1 MGFDPIISLSRDKTT
16 KKEMQIGS
24 LCWNFC
30 SFLAEHGL
38 NFKHNHNNLPV
49 FCRIKKKYILHIISF
64 MLRISAGNGLESM
77 SQISFV
83 VRFKLVIWWVFF
95 SNDTNCDKIGWFIG
109 RERWTSVLYHLVIH
123 FIIFYFL
130 YGIYFCTYKF
140 ILNDTNTT
148 TSNSNNNTK
157 SHSCAISVAFD
168 AWLPAENEFILL
180 SFENKTVF
188 PSLDWKMIGLK

>member
-1 MGFDPIISLSRDKTT
+1 MKTYRLCFIEKPILIEKRLAFYTWFVYSVRQVYVTGQSDSSPRPKFHEIRKYIYQKRVNRLIGFDPIISLSRDKTT
-16 KKEMQIGS
+16 KKEMQKGS

-38 NFKHNHNNLPV
+38 NSKHNHDNLPV

-95 SNDTNCDKIGWFIG
+95 PTTQI
-109 RERWTSVLYHLVIH
+109 VI
-123 FIIFYFL
+123 
-130 YGIYFCTYKF
+130 K
-140 ILNDTNTT
+140 
-148 TSNSNNNTK
+148 
-157 SHSCAISVAFD
+157 
-168 AWLPAENEFILL
+168 
-180 SFENKTVF
+180 
-188 PSLDWKMIGLK
+188 